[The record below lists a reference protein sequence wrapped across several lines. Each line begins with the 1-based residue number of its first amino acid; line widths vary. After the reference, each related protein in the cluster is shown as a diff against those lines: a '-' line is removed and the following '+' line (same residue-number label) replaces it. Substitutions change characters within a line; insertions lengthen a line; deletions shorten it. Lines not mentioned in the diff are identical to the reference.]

1 MDVVLRSR
9 GSANGTTNR
18 QQSFM
23 STPPDLHRL
32 TAEISAR
39 MVRSTIE
46 SLDEDITQALAEVL
60 PALNIDRGGLISV
73 SNGSPIAHVEYA
85 WYSDGSTEVSRD
97 INLVEHFPW
106 VYQRLVIQ
114 QRIMSISN
122 LSDFPPEAAVDR
134 RSHEA
139 IGTKSILSI
148 PLMIGRRVHHVMVV
162 HTLKTERT
170 WPEEVIEQI
179 RLIGEIFVSALQRR
193 EAELA
198 LKVTG
203 DRLELA
209 ARSAGCGMWELDL
222 ETGVF
227 WITHKARE
235 HFGFGK
241 DQHVT
246 MMEVMARIEPEYH
259 ALVLAKIE
267 EARRTGGE
275 VTVKYRLLDAG
286 AGSSWLVSRGRVAEV
301 GPERRKLLVG
311 VTLDITES
319 MEMEQRLQDK
329 VREIE
334 ELKRQ
339 LERENE
345 FLRKE
350 AGAIVEQGEV
360 LGSSARMREVMT
372 QIAQVAR
379 TGSTVLL
386 QGETGTGKGLIAQT
400 IHRLSD
406 RGSRPMVKVN
416 CAALPGALVES
427 ELFGREKGAFT
438 GALSKQRGRFELAH
452 GSTLFLDEITEMS
465 LETQAKL
472 LRVLQDGEFERLG
485 SPQTIKVDVRV
496 IAATNRNLEEEVEHG
511 RFRRD
516 LYYRLSIFPIMI
528 PPLRERPEDIP
539 QLVWEFVSEFG
550 ERMGKKIRRIAS
562 RDMETLQAYAWPGNV
577 RELRNVIEHSLI
589 VTAGETL
596 NLQRLTPSHNV
607 IEKGRSLEDMQ
618 RQYILSV
625 LKSTRNRIKGAQG
638 AAEVLQMKPST
649 LYSRMRKLG
658 IIPERV

>member
-1 MDVVLRSR
+1 
-9 GSANGTTNR
+9 
-18 QQSFM
+18 M
-23 STPPDLHRL
+23 SILIDLHKL

-39 MVRSTIE
+39 LVRSTAE
-46 SLDEDITQALAEVL
+46 SLDEDITQSLAEVI
-60 PALNIDRGGLISV
+60 PALNADRGGLVSV
-73 SNGSPIAHVEYA
+73 GNGSPLAHVAHVCYA
-85 WYSDGSTEVSRD
+85 DGIKEVARD

-106 VYQRLVIQ
+106 AYQTMVVQ
-114 QRIMSISN
+114 QRIVSITS
-122 LSDFPPEAAVDR
+122 LSDFPPEAEIDK

-139 IGTKSILSI
+139 IGTRSILSV
-148 PLMIGRRVHHVMVV
+148 PLMIGQRVHHILVLHAV
-162 HTLKTERT
+162 KTEQY
-170 WPEEVIEQI
+170 WLEEVVAQI

-193 EAELA
+193 ESELI
-198 LKVTG
+198 LKDTR

-209 ARSAGCGMWELDL
+209 ARSAGCGMWELDF
-222 ETGVF
+222 ESGVF
-227 WITHKARE
+227 WITPTVRG
-235 HFGFGK
+235 HFGFAP
-241 DQHVT
+241 DQPVT
-246 MMEVMARIEPEYH
+246 MKEVLARIDPVDH
-259 ALVLAKIE
+259 LPVLAQIE
-267 EARRTGGE
+267 EARRTGE
-275 VTVKYRLLDAG
+275 EITFKYRLRNNG
-286 AGSSWLVSRGRVAEV
+286 NGIRWLISRGRVAEV
-301 GPERRKLLVG
+301 GPERKKLLVG
-311 VTLDITES
+311 VTLDITQS

-350 AGAIVEQGEV
+350 AGVIIEQGEV
-360 LGSSARMREVMT
+360 LGSSAKMREVMT
-372 QIAQVAR
+372 QIVQVAR

-406 RGSRPMVKVN
+406 RGNRPMVKVN

-496 IAATNRNLEEEVEHG
+496 VAATNRNLEEEIEHG

-516 LYYRLSIFPIMI
+516 LYYRLSIFPITV

-550 ERMGKKIRRIAS
+550 ERMGKKIRRITS
-562 RDMETLQAYAWPGNV
+562 RDMEILQTYAWPGNV

-589 VTAGETL
+589 VSSGETL
-596 NLQRLTPSHNV
+596 QLQRLASSHLT
-607 IEKGRSLEDMQ
+607 IERGRSLEDVE

-625 LKSTRNRIKGAQG
+625 LKSTRNRIKGPRG

-658 IIPERV
+658 IILERT

>member
-1 MDVVLRSR
+1 MINL
-9 GSANGTTNR
+9 TEL
-18 QQSFM
+18 QK
-23 STPPDLHRL
+23 L

-39 MVRSTIE
+39 LIRSSSK
-46 SLDEDITQALAEVL
+46 SLDDDIMQSMAEVI
-60 PALNIDRGGLISV
+60 PALKADRGGLVSV
-73 SNGSPIAHVEYA
+73 NNGSPLAHVAYA
-85 WYSDGSTEVSRD
+85 WYGDRTPEVSRH
-97 INLVEHFPW
+97 INLAEHFPW
-106 VYQRLVIQ
+106 AYQTLVVRQ
-114 QRIMSISN
+114 SVLSIRS
-122 LSDFPPEAAVDR
+122 LAEFPPEADVDR

-148 PLMIGRRVHHVMVV
+148 PLMIGRRVHHVLIL
-162 HTLKTERT
+162 HALKKERN
-170 WPEEVIEQI
+170 WPAEIAVQI

-193 EAELA
+193 EAELTI
-198 LKVTG
+198 KDTN

-222 ETGVF
+222 GSGVF
-227 WITHKARE
+227 WVTPKVRD
-235 HFGFGK
+235 HFGFSP
-241 DQHVT
+241 DQPVT
-246 MMEVMARIEPEYH
+246 MKEVMARIDPEDH
-259 ALVLAKIE
+259 ALVIAKIE
-267 EARRTGGE
+267 EARRTE
-275 VTVKYRLLDAG
+275 DEIIVKYRLRNAG
-286 AGSSWLVSRGRVAEV
+286 AGVRWLVSRGRVAEV
-301 GPERRKLLVG
+301 GPERKRLIVG
-311 VTLDITES
+311 VTLEITQS
-319 MEMEQRLQDK
+319 MEMELRLQDK
-329 VREIE
+329 IREIE
-334 ELKRQ
+334 KLKGQ

-345 FLRKE
+345 YLRKE
-350 AGAIVEQGEV
+350 AGAIIEQGEV
-360 LGSSARMREVMT
+360 LGASTKMRDVMT
-372 QIAQVAR
+372 QISQVSQ

-400 IHRLSD
+400 IHRMSD

-438 GALSKQRGRFELAH
+438 GALSKQRGRFELSH

-496 IAATNRNLEEEVEHG
+496 VAATNRNLEEEVEHG

-516 LYYRLSIFPIMI
+516 LYYRLSIFPITV

-539 QLVWEFVSEFG
+539 QLVWEFVGEFG

-562 RDMETLQAYAWPGNV
+562 RDMEVLQSYAWPGNV

-589 VTAGETL
+589 VSTGETL
-596 NLQRLTPSHNV
+596 QLQRLASSQPV
-607 IEKGRSLEDMQ
+607 IERGRSLEDME
-618 RQYILSV
+618 RQYIRTV
-625 LKSTRNRIKGAQG
+625 LKSTRNRIKGPGG

-658 IIPERV
+658 IILERT

>member
-1 MDVVLRSR
+1 MINL
-9 GSANGTTNR
+9 TEL
-18 QQSFM
+18 QK
-23 STPPDLHRL
+23 L

-39 MVRSTIE
+39 LIRSSSE
-46 SLDEDITQALAEVL
+46 SLDGDITQILAEVI
-60 PALNIDRGGLISV
+60 PALQADRGGLISV
-73 SNGSPIAHVEYA
+73 DNGSPVAHVAYV
-85 WYSDGSTEVSRD
+85 WYGDGAPEVSRN
-97 INLVEHFPW
+97 INLAEHFPW
-106 VYQRLVIQ
+106 AYQTMVVRQSVL
-114 QRIMSISN
+114 SIPS
-122 LSDFPPEAAVDR
+122 LADFPPEADVDR

-139 IGTKSILSI
+139 IGTRSILSI
-148 PLMIGRRVHHVMVV
+148 PLMIGRRVHHVLVL
-162 HTLKTERT
+162 HSIKEERN
-170 WPEEVIEQI
+170 WPAEVAVQV

-193 EAELA
+193 EAELV
-198 LKVTG
+198 LKDTN

-222 ETGVF
+222 GSGMF
-227 WITHKARE
+227 WVTPKVRD
-235 HFGFGK
+235 HFGFAP
-241 DQHVT
+241 DQPVT
-246 MMEVMARIEPEYH
+246 MQEVMARIDPADH
-259 ALVLAKIE
+259 ALVIAKIE
-267 EARRTGGE
+267 EARRTEDE
-275 VTVKYRLLDAG
+275 VIVRYRLRDAG
-286 AGSSWLVSRGRVAEV
+286 AGVRWLVSRGRIAEA
-301 GPERRKLLVG
+301 GPERRRLLVG
-311 VTLDITES
+311 VTLEITQS
-319 MEMEQRLQDK
+319 MEMELRLQDK
-329 VREIE
+329 IREIE
-334 ELKRQ
+334 ELKGQ

-345 FLRKE
+345 YLRKE
-350 AGAIVEQGEV
+350 AGAIIEQGEV
-360 LGSSARMREVMT
+360 LGASPKMRDVMT
-372 QIAQVAR
+372 LISQVAR

-452 GSTLFLDEITEMS
+452 GSTIFLDEITEMS

-496 IAATNRNLEEEVEHG
+496 VAATNRNLEEEVEHG

-516 LYYRLSIFPIMI
+516 LYYRLSIFPITV

-539 QLVWEFVSEFG
+539 QLVWEFVGEFG

-562 RDMETLQAYAWPGNV
+562 RDMDVLQSYAWPGNV

-589 VTAGETL
+589 VSAGETL
-596 NLQRLTPSHNV
+596 QLQRLAASHPV
-607 IEKGRSLEDMQ
+607 IERGRSLEDME
-618 RQYILSV
+618 RQYILTV
-625 LKSTRNRIKGAQG
+625 LKSTRNRVKGASG

-658 IIPERV
+658 IILERT

>member
-1 MDVVLRSR
+1 MINL
-9 GSANGTTNR
+9 AEF
-18 QQSFM
+18 QK
-23 STPPDLHRL
+23 L

-39 MVRSTIE
+39 LVRSSSE
-46 SLDEDITQALAEVL
+46 SLDDDITQSLAEVL
-60 PALNIDRGGLISV
+60 PVLKAGRGGLITV
-73 SNGSPIAHVEYA
+73 HNGSPIAHVAYA
-85 WYSDGSTEVSRD
+85 WYVDGAKQVSEE

-106 VYQRLVIQ
+106 AYQTLVVQ
-114 QRIMSISN
+114 QRILSITS
-122 LSDFPPEAAVDR
+122 LADFPPEAEIDK

-139 IGTKSILSI
+139 IGTKSILSV
-148 PLMIGRRVHHVMVV
+148 PLLLGRRVHHVMILHALEQELAWPADVV
-162 HTLKTERT
+162 AQ
-170 WPEEVIEQI
+170 V

-193 EAELA
+193 EAELI
-198 LKVTG
+198 LKDAN

-209 ARSAGCGMWELDL
+209 SRSAGCGMWELNLD
-222 ETGVF
+222 TGAL
-227 WITHKARE
+227 WATGKSLD
-235 HFGFGK
+235 HFGFAPDQPVTLK
-241 DQHVT
+241 D
-246 MMEVMARIEPEYH
+246 VMARIDPADH
-259 ALVLAKIE
+259 ALVFAKIE
-267 EARRTGGE
+267 EARRTEEE
-275 VTVKYRLLDAG
+275 VTVKYRLAGIG
-286 AGSSWLVSRGRVAEV
+286 AGSRWLVSRGRVAKV
-301 GPERRKLLVG
+301 GPERKKLLVG

-360 LGSSARMREVMT
+360 LGSSAKMREVMT

-485 SPQTIKVDVRV
+485 SPQPIKVDVRV
-496 IAATNRNLEEEVEHG
+496 VAATNRNLEEEVEHG

-516 LYYRLSIFPIMI
+516 LYYRLSIFPITV

-539 QLVWEFVSEFG
+539 QLVWEFVGEFG
-550 ERMGKKIRRIAS
+550 ERMGKKIRRIPS
-562 RDMETLQAYAWPGNV
+562 RDMEALQSHAWPGNV
-577 RELRNVIEHSLI
+577 RELRNVIEHSFI
-589 VTAGETL
+589 VSPGETL
-596 NLQRLTPSHNV
+596 HVQRLTPNQPQA
-607 IEKGRSLEDMQ
+607 ERGRSMEDME

-625 LKSTRNRIKGAQG
+625 LKSTRNRIKGPQG
-638 AAEVLQMKPST
+638 AAAVLQMKPST

-658 IIPERV
+658 IVPERT